1 MTRAFVTGFM
11 HKCAES
17 RLSFEAAKSL
27 LEKAAV
33 DMYTEPA
40 DGFQGADSEGRITMD
55 GGTGYVMR
63 DGDTVSHILQR
74 AGIEQKHLGQVL
86 RENGLDLESAK
97 KLRPGS
103 IINVGDPESYGTTS
117 VTNPP
122 AASQPTPPPQP
133 APQSA
138 PQPTLPPPAT
148 SGTPAPSA
156 TAKQPKKRSFKDRAM
171 RAAGDLF
178 TLQGLGLI

>member
-17 RLSFEAAKSL
+17 RLSFEDAQSL

-33 DMYTEPA
+33 DMYTDPA

-74 AGIEQKHLGQVL
+74 AGIRQKHLGQVL

-103 IINVGDPESYGTTS
+103 IINVGDPESYGTAS

-122 AASQPTPPPQP
+122 AASQPPPPQP
-133 APQSA
+133 APQPT
-138 PQPTLPPPAT
+138 PQPPAT
-148 SGTPAPSA
+148 SAAPAQSA
-156 TAKQPKKRSFKDRAM
+156 TAKQSKKRSFRDRAM

-178 TLQGLGLI
+178 ALQGFGLI

>member
-1 MTRAFVTGFM
+1 MTHAFIQGFM
-11 HKCAES
+11 HKCAEN
-17 RLSFEAAKSL
+17 RLSFEDAKSL

-33 DMYTEPA
+33 DMYTDPSSS
-40 DGFQGADSEGRITMD
+40 FQGADSEGRITMD

-74 AGIEQKHLGQVL
+74 AGIKQKHLGQVL

-103 IINVGDPESYGTTS
+103 IINVSDPESYGAAS

-122 AASQPTPPPQP
+122 AASQPQPPQP
-133 APQSA
+133 APQ
-138 PQPTLPPPAT
+138 PTPPPPAT
-148 SGTPAPSA
+148 SAAPAQSA
-156 TAKQPKKRSFKDRAM
+156 TAKQSKKRSFRDRAM

-178 TLQGLGLI
+178 SMQGFGLI